1 MYQSKLRALSL
12 VKHFLIYSLLVSAL
26 ILTLLPLLW
35 SIAASFT
42 PNDLIYKYAMPFSL
56 RALWPVNFTLENY
69 RVVLFPK
76 KALEPVGEAYVLT
89 GLVNSLMLSVIR
101 VIGGTVVASMA
112 AFAIAKMRFIGRRFF
127 FIFLLLPLMMP
138 VQAIIIPGYIL
149 ASTLNLLNTYW
160 VLILPGLADA
170 MVIFLLTQFFAE
182 FPQEL
187 IDAARMDGAS
197 WFQILTKLIMPISKP
212 ALITAGL
219 LLFLSQW
226 NDFFWP
232 LLVASSSH
240 LRLITVAIAFLNY
253 GRTFYWSRVF
263 AGSML
268 AAIVPILLF
277 LPLQRYYIAGL
288 VKGSLKG

>member
-1 MYQSKLRALSL
+1 
-12 VKHFLIYSLLVSAL
+12 
-26 ILTLLPLLW
+26 
-35 SIAASFT
+35 
-42 PNDLIYKYAMPFSL
+42 MPFSL

-69 RVVLFPK
+69 RTILFGGFYGGGF
-76 KALEPVGEAYVLT
+76 GEAHILT
-89 GLVNSLMLSVIR
+89 GLVNSFMLSIVR
-101 VIGGTVVASMA
+101 VIIGILVTAPA

-138 VQAIIIPGYIL
+138 VQAIIIPAYIV
-149 ASTLNLLNTYW
+149 AYRLNLLNTYS
-160 VLILPGLADA
+160 VLILPGIANM

-187 IDAARMDGAS
+187 IDAARIDGAS
-197 WFQILTKLIMPISKP
+197 WLKILISLVIPISKP
-212 ALITAGL
+212 ALIAGGL

-226 NDFFWP
+226 NEFFWP
-232 LLVASSSH
+232 LLVASTSR

-253 GRTFYWSRVF
+253 GRTFYWSHVF
-263 AGSML
+263 AGTML

-288 VKGSLKG
+288 IKGSLKG